1 MTAIEFTALLICL
14 SWLYSEARMLM
25 HRKFQLSDDFD
36 LSSQEQADLTNARQA
51 TSARRTQFSTA
62 EGDVTRLVQQGA
74 GLRRNKNGDFDE
86 RSALG
91 KQLNIA
97 LPQARSTAW
106 RCGRDLEEA
115 AAVEKELAE
124 RPKTRADKWVQAE
137 ALRNANRF
145 TVLGCASLALYFL
158 VIGAEPADN
167 WVWLGLAWLSSLY
180 IMWYFFKLD
189 YRRQLG
195 I

>member
-180 IMWYFFKLD
+180 IMWYSFKLD